1 MTVIVKGELSDSER
15 KMYEEYVKTHYDG
28 DITLLTITVDDF
40 SVDLETQVKTRH
52 LTTMPR
58 LRVSAVD
65 YTHTVSGL
73 LDD

>member
-1 MTVIVKGELSDSER
+1 MTVIVKGELSDNER
-15 KMYEEYVKTHYDG
+15 EMYEEYVKTHYDG

-73 LDD
+73 IDD

>member
-1 MTVIVKGELSDSER
+1 MTVIVKGELSDNER

-73 LDD
+73 IDE